1 MKSPSKCQYLSQQN
15 EKKTKQNKTFEI
27 CKKPASI
34 FKLMYICVCAYTCVY
49 RRRQNIYSYTKNSE
63 ICLNVSIAMVL
74 LVQQWLWTNRRSKK
88 PVTTRLDV
96 SAEL

>member
-34 FKLMYICVCAYTCVY
+34 FKLMYMCVHIPVCIGDK
-49 RRRQNIYSYTKNSE
+49 IYIHITK
-63 ICLNVSIAMVL
+63 IWKFA
-74 LVQQWLWTNRRSKK
+74 
-88 PVTTRLDV
+88 
-96 SAEL
+96 